1 MTKDELAFM
10 DFSGE
15 PHKSLENIKLLAQL
29 SARDMTATL
38 MHNLKYFTA
47 KHSEQRIL
55 GKRISMLTVWVIA
68 DVTTQQ
74 GADLLKNALLH
85 MVKLNKNQQMFSLDS
100 LFVIKFFL
108 LFIDNRNQQLVCVLL
123 SFQIL
128 KV

>member
-1 MTKDELAFM
+1 M

-55 GKRISMLTVWVIA
+55 GKRISLLTVWVIA
-68 DVTTQQ
+68 DVTTPQ
-74 GADLLKNALLH
+74 GAELLKNALLH
-85 MVKLNKNQQMFSLDS
+85 MVKLNESFRKAVSFSHP
-100 LFVIKFFL
+100 FP
-108 LFIDNRNQQLVCVLL
+108 NTN
-123 SFQIL
+123 
-128 KV
+128 